1 MLEAEK
7 PVIGLTGGIASGKS
21 TVAQILRAQGVAVID
36 ADALAREVVARGS
49 AGLNEIVAA
58 FGTGVLDSDGALDRP
73 KLAAIVFADAQAR
86 SRLNAILHPRIGQLS
101 AERITAARLTDTP
114 YVVYEAPL
122 LVETGAHRGL
132 AALIVVATAES
143 NQLARAIARDD
154 IDEQAARERLAAQ
167 LPLSAKV
174 KEADYVIA
182 NDSDIEA
189 LRASTLRTHDA
200 ILQRFIQPRSEV

>member
-1 MLEAEK
+1 MSEAEK

-21 TVAQILRAQGVAVID
+21 TVARILRAEGVAVID

-49 AGLNEIVAA
+49 TGLSEIVAT
-58 FGTGVLDSDGALDRP
+58 FGAGVLDSDGALDRP

-86 SRLNAILHPRIGQLS
+86 SRLNAIVHPRIGQLS

-132 AALIVVATAES
+132 AALIVVATAEPI
-143 NQLARAIARDD
+143 QLERVVSRDG
-154 IDEQAARERLAAQ
+154 IDEHAARERLAAQ

-174 KEADYVIA
+174 KEADYVIV
-182 NDSDIEA
+182 NDSDIDT
-189 LRASTLRTHDA
+189 LRASTLRTHDT
-200 ILQRFIQPRSEV
+200 ILQRFIQPRNEA